1 MEKEIISTLNYSV
14 LNNILMAPNPYG
26 MYLYVC
32 ISRHMHTLLQNKT
45 KKKIKEWMV
54 QMCMWFPDKNYI
66 IGGSSWVRW
75 KQ

>member
-32 ISRHMHTLLQNKT
+32 ISRHMHALLQNKT
-45 KKKIKEWMV
+45 KKKIKE
-54 QMCMWFPDKNYI
+54 
-66 IGGSSWVRW
+66 
-75 KQ
+75 